1 MESYSLLVAAVTIY
15 TGMFYVT
22 GKHYTYM
29 KIDVVS
35 WFFLICIVLP
45 NFVFI
50 VYWAFSMR
58 IEVLKAVYK
67 ICKEKNLN
75 LMIFKILAFTS
86 AENFYDKYIRKE
98 EEFEQ
103 ENKQIIIDGDAEI
116 VKVDDV
122 ELEVTVVN

>member
-1 MESYSLLVAAVTIY
+1 
-15 TGMFYVT
+15 MFYIT
-22 GKHYTYM
+22 GKPYTYM
-29 KIDVVS
+29 KIDGVS

-50 VYWAFSMR
+50 IYWAFSMR

-75 LMIFKILAFTS
+75 FIIFKILAFTS

-103 ENKQIIIDGDAEI
+103 ENKQIIIDADAEI

-122 ELEVTVVN
+122 VLEVTAVN

>member
-1 MESYSLLVAAVTIY
+1 
-15 TGMFYVT
+15 
-22 GKHYTYM
+22 M
-29 KIDVVS
+29 KIDGVS

-50 VYWAFSMR
+50 LYWGFSMR

-103 ENKQIIIDGDAEI
+103 ENKQIIIDADAEI

-122 ELEVTVVN
+122 VLEVTEVN

>member
-1 MESYSLLVAAVTIY
+1 LVAAVTIY